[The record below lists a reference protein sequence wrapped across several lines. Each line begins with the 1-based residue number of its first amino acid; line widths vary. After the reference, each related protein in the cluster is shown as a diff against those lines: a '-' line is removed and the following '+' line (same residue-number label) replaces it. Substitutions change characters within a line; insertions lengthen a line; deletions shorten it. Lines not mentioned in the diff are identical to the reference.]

1 MTFQNSCTPSES
13 SLTRYLSLETIFS
26 LSHGVLTY
34 AKIKILE
41 KELDFAPIQRKIN
54 EPKHKH
60 DFNEF
65 CRRMRSKWYFR
76 VEAQEITETTA
87 FLTKTTQNLF
97 SGHPCL
103 EMFLSQFENKL
114 FKIIKQELRYSNS
127 SKEE

>member
-13 SLTRYLSLETIFS
+13 SLTRYLSSETIFS

-76 VEAQEITETTA
+76 VEAQEFTETPA
-87 FLTKTTQNLF
+87 F
-97 SGHPCL
+97 
-103 EMFLSQFENKL
+103 
-114 FKIIKQELRYSNS
+114 
-127 SKEE
+127 